1 MKSKKWSRSVMCARL
16 IGITP
21 QQHRYTHAYRPWLR
35 VHIDYAGPFMNK
47 MFLVLVDT
55 SSKWLEVEIV
65 DQVNSQVTI
74 ERLKRIFV
82 THSIPDIIVSDDG
95 SAVFSPEFCMQR
107 VKIKIANDT
116 TEILT

>member
-1 MKSKKWSRSVMCARL
+1 MWWPNIDNEIEKVVKKCHVCQINRDNPPAAPVHPWEF
-16 IGITP
+16 P
-21 QQHRYTHAYRPWLR
+21 YRPWLR
-35 VHIDYAGPFMNK
+35 VHIDYAGPFVNKLK

-82 THSIPDIIVSDDG
+82 THGIPDIIVSDNG
-95 SAVFSPEFCMQR
+95 SAVLHA
-107 VKIKIANDT
+107 KGKN
-116 TEILT
+116 